1 MSLRIV
7 HKVVNEPLM
16 NSRCWS
22 NYLGRQPQLSA
33 SNANVPKVDVLPKE
47 ESELW
52 TPYTDSGVGHEHT
65 QPSRTRAVAL
75 QISKLSEI
83 SGDLLVYFY
92 HPNLTE
98 QISKPVE
105 LKRLSEIHTR
115 LEAWKRDLPK
125 ELDPKEGQL
134 PQALLMQ

>member
-1 MSLRIV
+1 MCPRTIHIV
-7 HKVVNEPLM
+7 NNPLID
-16 NSRCWS
+16 SRCWS

-33 SNANVPKVDVLPKE
+33 SNVNVPKVVALPNE
-47 ESELW
+47 EAELW

-65 QPSRTRAVAL
+65 QPSRTRTVAL
-75 QISKLSEI
+75 QISILSEI

-92 HPNLTE
+92 HPNPE
-98 QISKPVE
+98 HVSKPVE
-105 LKRLSEIHTR
+105 LKKLSEIHTR

-134 PQALLMQ
+134 PHVLLMQ